1 MRRYVYALAAATIMS
16 AAMPVMAEET
26 STEETSIEV
35 GGTEE
40 SATGE
45 DRASEIEKL
54 IQQLE
59 KQITELKA
67 ELKTLR
73 GEDATV
79 EGDIVY
85 QDDSVIVTYNGLKE
99 NEYGDGYTINFIIE
113 NLTDKKINV
122 GYDDESINGFMCY
135 TGFYADIVAG
145 KKTKEVIDM
154 YEDSDDYCPMEEL
167 SDADTYDEI
176 STSDPVVINF
186 AN

>member
-26 STEETSIEV
+26 STEEETSIEV
-35 GGTEE
+35 DGTEE

-59 KQITELKA
+59 KQIAELKA

-73 GEDATV
+73 GEDATA

-85 QDDSVIVTYNGLKE
+85 QDDYVIVTYNGLKE

-113 NLTDKKINV
+113 NQIINSAS
-122 GYDDESINGFMCY
+122 GLPSIHYSLFDAQGQNLYHLVCKNLVHLSLFYGFLK
-135 TGFYADIVAG
+135 A
-145 KKTKEVIDM
+145 
-154 YEDSDDYCPMEEL
+154 
-167 SDADTYDEI
+167 
-176 STSDPVVINF
+176 
-186 AN
+186 